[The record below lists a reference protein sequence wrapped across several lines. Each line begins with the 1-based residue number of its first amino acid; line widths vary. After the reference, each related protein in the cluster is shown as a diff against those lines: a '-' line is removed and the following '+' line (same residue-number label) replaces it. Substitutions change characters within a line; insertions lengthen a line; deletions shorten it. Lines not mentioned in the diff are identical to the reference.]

1 MVRWG
6 PGFAYSQTV
15 TFEYLE
21 EATMITLHYR
31 NWWMIVLRGVLAAL
45 VGLMAVILPG
55 ITIVALALLFGAFL
69 AVDGIVTIIST
80 LRGPKDTSGWWLAL
94 LEGGLAIAIG
104 VLTFLWPR
112 VTVTVL
118 VIFIA
123 AWAVLAGI
131 LRLAVAVR
139 LGRQGRRD
147 WRLILT
153 GVLAVILGL
162 ALAVFNNLGAIA
174 IAALIGVFL
183 LLIGVSQIVLGVRLR
198 RGIEG

>member
-1 MVRWG
+1 
-6 PGFAYSQTV
+6 
-15 TFEYLE
+15 
-21 EATMITLHYR
+21 MIALYYR
-31 NWWMIVLRGVLAAL
+31 NWWMVVLRGALAGL
-45 VGLMAVILPG
+45 VGLIALILPG
-55 ITIVALALLFGAFL
+55 ITVVALALLFGVFL
-69 AVDGIVTIIST
+69 ALDGLVTVISA
-80 LRGPKDTSGWWLAL
+80 LRRPKTTSGWGLAL
-94 LEGGLAIAIG
+94 LEGGLGIAVG

-131 LRLAVAVR
+131 LRLATAVR

-162 ALAVFNNLGAIA
+162 TLAVFNNLGAIA
-174 IAALIGVFL
+174 IGALVGVFL

-198 RGIEG
+198 KGVES